1 MSRPTVTPAAA
12 DAAFI
17 RDSRRSRPLYF
28 EGQFLTARDLNTEQ
42 EYLLARQ
49 ADFARALGFGVVDG
63 LRVERLEKSQP
74 NEQGVLTKLRVA
86 PGTGITPAGEIL
98 RVPLELIVDLTEIE
112 LMREL
117 NARFGLSRE
126 PQQPFV
132 NLDGLFVFGLR
143 QVEFTANPV
152 PVFPASLDGRDVLHD
167 GETVEAAAFTLVPY
181 ASPAANEARPAE
193 VLSHVAREIFLDG
206 KPPTAPGGVLPLAM
220 LLLRGGEIK
229 WVDEYLVRRE
239 AGDDDRFGFG
249 FAPRALA
256 EAHFHHYRAR
266 VTSDELPLDA
276 AGTAATDHFEVLPPG
291 GPLPLGVVNAGQFTQ
306 TFFPPDAR
314 VDIVLVPADELP
326 ALMDESLD
334 LPPVDLRLKPEDND
348 ALAFLVLAPVKR
360 ADFDGTLE
368 SIEARPLPPGLTQR
382 PRYALPN
389 SLLNALNSRAP
400 GGRAEMDPARLTIAK
415 PSDPFADAKWT
426 KLLKGITEFWY
437 VRRRNL
443 PPPGQLAGTLHPA
456 TAAPPP
462 GIGTDGDVE
471 PADHGDIKTEFK
483 QVVTEDE
490 APTLLKTL
498 ADEGLT
504 GGYLSLRLAA
514 GVKEHAA
521 LAGSLS
527 ALLDQPRILLHE
539 AVERLLAFLKFDP
552 DTPDKNYEFV
562 KNSKNKELL
571 SLAAIRDNHVAV
583 SAPGFL
589 AGLEK
594 MLGPA
599 ALNDPAV
606 TEPLA
611 RSGKLADLAK
621 LATAPAATPAAV
633 EKLRVKLLEHARRR
647 RPSDIKTTVAKFA
660 AAVAKGGPK

>member
-1 MSRPTVTPAAA
+1 MSRPTVTPATT
-12 DAAFI
+12 DATFI

-28 EGQFLTARDLNTEQ
+28 EGQFLTARDLNSEQ
-42 EYLLARQ
+42 DYLLARQ

-63 LRVERLEKSQP
+63 LRVERLEKTKP
-74 NEQGVLTKLRVA
+74 NEQGVLTKLRVT

-98 RVPLELIVDLTEIE
+98 RVPLELVVDLTEIE
-112 LMREL
+112 RMREL

-126 PQQPFV
+126 PQQPFA

-167 GETVEAAAFTLVPY
+167 GETVEATAFTLVPY
-181 ASPAANEARPAE
+181 ATPAANEARPAE
-193 VLSHVAREIFLDG
+193 VLARVAREIFLDG

-229 WVDEYLVRRE
+229 WVDEFLVRRE

-266 VTSDELPLDA
+266 VASSELPLDA

-306 TFFPPDAR
+306 TFFPPEAR
-314 VDIVLVPADELP
+314 VDIVFVPADELP

-334 LPPVDLRLKPEDND
+334 LPPVDLHLKPEDND
-348 ALAFLVLAPVKR
+348 ALAFLVLAPVRR

-368 SIEARPLPPGLTQR
+368 SIKPRPLPRGLTVR
-382 PRYALPN
+382 PAFKLPA
-389 SLLNALNSRAP
+389 SLLDALNFPNEIAVAP
-400 GGRAEMDPARLTIAK
+400 PTA
-415 PSDPFADAKWT
+415 SDAIADAKWT
-426 KLLKGITEFWY
+426 TLLKGITELWY
-437 VRRRNL
+437 VRRRNF
-443 PPPGQLAGTLHPA
+443 PPPGLLAGSLVIA

-462 GIGTDGDVE
+462 QIGTDGDVE
-471 PADHGDIKTEFK
+471 PVDEGGTQPEFK

-490 APTLLKTL
+490 APELVKIL
-498 ADEGLT
+498 AEENLRGS
-504 GGYLSLRLAA
+504 YLSLCLAA

-539 AVERLLAFLKFDP
+539 AVERLLAVLKFDP
-552 DTPDKNYEFV
+552 DTPDKNFEFV
-562 KNSKNKELL
+562 KNSTAEELL
-571 SLAAIRDNHVAV
+571 SLAAIRDNHIAV

-594 MLGPA
+594 MLGTV

-606 TEPLA
+606 TESLT
-611 RSGKLADLAK
+611 RSGKMADLAA
-621 LATAPAATPAAV
+621 LAKAPGVTPAV
-633 EKLRVKLLEHARRR
+633 IEKLRTKLLDHARRR
-647 RPSDIKTTVAKFA
+647 RPSDIKTTIVKFA
-660 AAVAKGGPK
+660 AAVAKGDPK